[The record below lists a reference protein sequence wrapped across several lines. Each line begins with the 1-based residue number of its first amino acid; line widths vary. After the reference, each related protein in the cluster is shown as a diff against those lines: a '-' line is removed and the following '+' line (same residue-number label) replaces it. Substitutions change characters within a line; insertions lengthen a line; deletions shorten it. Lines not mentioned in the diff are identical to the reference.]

1 MPVPQV
7 DTLTP
12 TAFADSVSISGFL
25 TWSQV
30 PPSRRTSE
38 STVFSSRNPASL
50 RCPAPSQYIIGDPL
64 THMHEPDP
72 SRAEIEAFARIISSN
87 LVKRNAKRLR

>member
-1 MPVPQV
+1 MPVPQI

-38 STVFSSRNPASL
+38 LTMFSSRNPATL
-50 RCPAPSQYIIGDPL
+50 RRLAPSHYMIGDPL
-64 THMHEPDP
+64 MHMHEPDP
-72 SRAEIEAFARIISSN
+72 SRAEIKAFACIIFSN
-87 LVKRNAKRLR
+87 Q

>member
-1 MPVPQV
+1 MPVPQI

-12 TAFADSVSISGFL
+12 TALADSVSISGFL

-50 RCPAPSQYIIGDPL
+50 RRPAPSHYMIGDPL

-72 SRAEIEAFARIISSN
+72 SRAESRSIRAHYLFQPVEG
-87 LVKRNAKRLR
+87 NAKRLR